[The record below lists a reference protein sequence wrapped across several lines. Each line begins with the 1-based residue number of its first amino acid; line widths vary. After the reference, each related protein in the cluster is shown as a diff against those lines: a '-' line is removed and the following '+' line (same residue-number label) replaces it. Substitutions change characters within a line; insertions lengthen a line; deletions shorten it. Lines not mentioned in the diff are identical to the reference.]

1 MAITRFGDILKTI
14 RETAER
20 ELPYIEKKSDVLVY
34 AALYII
40 LEKEP
45 RRDTI
50 FFNRFRYLSPM
61 CDNESDA
68 LSRQTAKKLVKYGCP
83 DDFFEHYTF
92 RELDAFLGVFL
103 CTMAGIEYTDE
114 DLTMNCKPGEI
125 MLPDKRL
132 TLTIKAAVDEICLK
146 NTVFFV
152 RPRVFSAFIALYM
165 KLRKLNSTSMATWV
179 LYDTLNF
186 PKDKDMHI
194 DLIYRAIELVE
205 IVYRDGYAEMYSP
218 AVVLWHIFRVLR
230 QAFDTCCKDGWIM
243 DRGDIDYTHNFGE
256 YSCCQRICDDCGG
269 FAGAMGVEQDRE
281 GLETD
286 DDDSEFDECFDFS
299 GFDEDDEDDDE
310 EYDDAFDEVFDIS
323 DDDDGTLDDV
333 SLGEMFRAE

>member
-14 RETAER
+14 RETAEN
-20 ELPYIEKKSDVLVY
+20 ELPYIEKKSDVLIY

-40 LEKEP
+40 LEKEE

-50 FFNRFRYLSPM
+50 FFNRFRGLSPM

-68 LSRQTAKKLVKYGCP
+68 LSRQTAKKLVKSACP

-92 RELDAFLGVFL
+92 AELDAFLGVCL

-114 DLTMNCKPGEI
+114 DLTVNCKEGEV

-132 TLTIKAAVDEICLK
+132 TLTIKEAVDDTCLK

-179 LYDTLNF
+179 FYNTLSF

-205 IVYRDGYAEMYSP
+205 RVYRDGYAELYSP

-230 QAFDTCCKDGWIM
+230 QAFDTCCKDGWIA
-243 DRGDIDYTHNFGE
+243 DHDSDYINNYGE
-256 YSCCQRICDDCGG
+256 YSCGKNFCGDFDS
-269 FAGAMGVEQDRE
+269 FAEAFGIGQDRE
-281 GLETD
+281 GLTTD

-299 GFDEDDEDDDE
+299 EFDEEDEDDEE
-310 EYDDAFDEVFDIS
+310 EDYDDAFDEVFDIS

>member
-20 ELPYIEKKSDVLVY
+20 ELPYIEKKSDVLIY

-50 FFNRFRYLSPM
+50 FFNRFRGLSPM

-68 LSRQTAKKLVKYGCP
+68 LCRQTAKKLVKSACP

-92 RELDAFLGVFL
+92 REIDAFLGVCL
-103 CTMAGIEYTDE
+103 CTMAGIEYTV
-114 DLTMNCKPGEI
+114 NCKLGGI
-125 MLPDKRL
+125 TLPDKRL
-132 TLTIKAAVDEICLK
+132 TLTIKKAVDEICLK

-179 LYDTLNF
+179 LYNTLNF

-194 DLIYRAIELVE
+194 DLIYRTIELVE
-205 IVYRDGYAEMYSP
+205 RVYRDGYAEMYSP

-243 DRGDIDYTHNFGE
+243 NRGEIDYTSSFGE
-256 YSCCQRICDDCGG
+256 YSCGQKVCDECNG
-269 FAGAMGVEQDRE
+269 FAEAMGVEQDRE
-281 GLETD
+281 GLTME

-299 GFDEDDEDDDE
+299 EFDEEDEDDDD
-310 EYDDAFDEVFDIS
+310 YDDAFDEVFDIS
-323 DDDDGTLDDV
+323 DDDDGILDDV